1 MRWFRTATWSNALR
15 DEKLLS
21 VGAGENVVRLVP
33 PLIIGEAEVAEAV
46 ARIDRACTNIERARQ
61 SCRQDG
67 SGRVSADGIR
77 HFLDLIDIP
86 SGELRGI
93 IATSR
98 SMKSGGAAA
107 PKPLAG
113 KTLAMI
119 FDKPSTRTRVSF
131 DVGIRQLGGESIT
144 LTGAEMQL
152 GRGETIADTARVLS
166 RYVDGIVIRTLDH
179 KTVVELAQNATVPVI
194 NGLTRR
200 SHPCQVMADVMT
212 FEEHRG
218 PISGRIVAWT
228 GDANNVLA
236 SWMHAAE
243 RFAFELRVATPP
255 ELKPKKWLLDWVKS
269 SGAAIQVEHR
279 SGEGREGRRLRH
291 HRHLGV
297 DGRQGGNRRH
307 NLLKRYQ
314 VNARLMAKAKPDALF
329 MHCLPAHRGEEVTDE
344 VMDGPQSVVFDEAE
358 NRLHAQKGIL
368 AWCLRPRDSGGRF

>member
-1 MRWFRTATWSNALR
+1 
-15 DEKLLS
+15 
-21 VGAGENVVRLVP
+21 
-33 PLIIGEAEVAEAV
+33 
-46 ARIDRACTNIERARQ
+46 
-61 SCRQDG
+61 
-67 SGRVSADGIR
+67 VSSDGIR
-77 HFLDLIDIP
+77 HFLDLIDVP
-86 SGELRGI
+86 ASELQGI
-93 IATSR
+93 IAASR
-98 SMKSGGAAA
+98 AMKSEGRGAV
-107 PKPLAG
+107 KPLAG
-113 KTLAMI
+113 KTIAMI

-144 LTGAEMQL
+144 LTGTEMQL
-152 GRGETIADTARVLS
+152 GRGESIADTARVMS

-179 KTVVELAQNATVPVI
+179 AQVQELAEHATVPVI

-218 PISGRIVAWT
+218 SIKGRTVAWT

-243 RFAFELRVATPP
+243 RFDFQLRVATPP
-255 ELKPKKWLLDWVKS
+255 ELKPKKWLTGWIKGSD
-269 SGAAIQVEHR
+269 AAI
-279 SGEGREGRRLRH
+279 RLGTDPDEAVKGADCVVTDTWVSMGDKESK
-291 HRHLGV
+291 L
-297 DGRQGGNRRH
+297 RH

-329 MHCLPAHRGEEVTDE
+329 MHCLPAHRGEEVTEE

-368 AWCLRPRDSGGRF
+368 AWCLHASAR